1 MTSLLGRLLRLFPES
16 VPLEDLFTEAVAHLF
31 ETRPQLCLAW
41 LKEAGLLAPTHAAR
55 VDEGYVRVVS
65 QKPFASL
72 EHHSASSRPD
82 LLLEA
87 YRSPDEILAE
97 DETVADVIMI
107 ESKIGSGEGQEQ
119 LRRYAE
125 HLDKLT
131 GVDGKASLYITRDY
145 DPKDLGEILTGLD
158 DNTRFKQLCWH
169 DFYRFLQRV
178 EKDALVEEVMT
189 FMEEQGMARNYRFS
203 ATDLIALSGVPRAFE
218 IFDETLDGEVRS
230 ELEEFA
236 GNKVRRETQGLNYVR
251 SHGRYIIV
259 APLHRERNL
268 FCFVAYERRA
278 PDGYPAAIVALEARP
293 GAMERDASVAAMKRM
308 VLRKG
313 WTDLK
318 IWTILR
324 NGLELGAGLV

>member
-1 MTSLLGRLLRLFPES
+1 
-16 VPLEDLFTEAVAHLF
+16 
-31 ETRPQLCLAW
+31 
-41 LKEAGLLAPTHAAR
+41 
-55 VDEGYVRVVS
+55 
-65 QKPFASL
+65 
-72 EHHSASSRPD
+72 
-82 LLLEA
+82 
-87 YRSPDEILAE
+87 
-97 DETVADVIMI
+97 
-107 ESKIGSGEGQEQ
+107 
-119 LRRYAE
+119 
-125 HLDKLT
+125 
-131 GVDGKASLYITRDY
+131 
-145 DPKDLGEILTGLD
+145 
-158 DNTRFKQLCWH
+158 
-169 DFYRFLQRV
+169 
-178 EKDALVEEVMT
+178 
-189 FMEEQGMARNYRFS
+189 MEEQGMARNYRFS

-230 ELEEFA
+230 ELEEYA

>member
-16 VPLEDLFTEAVAHLF
+16 VPLEDLFTEAVVHRF

-41 LKEAGLLAPTHAAR
+41 LREAGLLAPTHAAR

-82 LLLEA
+82 LLIEA

-158 DNTRFKQLCWH
+158 DNTRFKQL
-169 DFYRFLQRV
+169 V
-178 EKDALVEEVMT
+178 GT
-189 FMEEQGMARNYRFS
+189 TS
-203 ATDLIALSGVPRAFE
+203 T
-218 IFDETLDGEVRS
+218 
-230 ELEEFA
+230 
-236 GNKVRRETQGLNYVR
+236 
-251 SHGRYIIV
+251 
-259 APLHRERNL
+259 
-268 FCFVAYERRA
+268 
-278 PDGYPAAIVALEARP
+278 
-293 GAMERDASVAAMKRM
+293 ASSR
-308 VLRKG
+308 G
-313 WTDLK
+313 
-318 IWTILR
+318 
-324 NGLELGAGLV
+324 